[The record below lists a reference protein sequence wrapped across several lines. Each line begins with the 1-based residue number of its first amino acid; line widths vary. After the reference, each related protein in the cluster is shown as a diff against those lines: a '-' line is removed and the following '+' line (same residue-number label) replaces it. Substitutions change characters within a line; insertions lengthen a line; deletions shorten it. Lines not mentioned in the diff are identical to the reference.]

1 MKDVQGRM
9 SGLRDLRHRSS
20 RELMAAVVEAL
31 EGRWLLSAAAEMTAY
46 PLDDTVPAGN
56 ATPVGFTPAQIKSAY
71 GIDSVLFGSVV
82 GDGTGQTI
90 AVINAYDNPD
100 MVDSDDPNFDTSDLH
115 MFDEQFGLPDPP
127 SFTKV
132 DQTGGTN
139 YPGTDPSWA
148 NESSMDVEWIHA
160 IAPEANI
167 LLVEANSANL
177 DDLIGSTGANEETG
191 AVEYARTVP
200 GVSVI
205 SMSFAASEA
214 GAETEYD
221 QYFTTPAG
229 HTGITFVAGSGD
241 DGAPGGYPAFSP
253 NVVAVGA
260 TTLTL
265 NGSSYGSETGY
276 IDSGG
281 GISSVETKPSYQND
295 VTTPSNSFR
304 TIPDVAFNGD
314 ENTGAAVYDAFN
326 GGTSDPWYK
335 VGGTSFSAPAWS
347 GMISIAD
354 QGRTLAGL
362 GTLDGPTQTLPRLYE
377 LNESDFHDITSGSNG
392 FNATVG
398 YDLVTGRGTP
408 IANLLLPDLAGDA
421 TISGNI
427 FNDVNGNGVQDAGEG
442 PLSGWTVFIDFN
454 NTGTYASNDASA
466 VTDSNGNYTLSDV
479 PGGTYTIDQEVQ
491 TNWKQTVPASGGHTV
506 TVSFEQAV
514 ANEDF
519 ADQQEGSISGLM
531 FNDLNG
537 DGVREISEPV
547 LSGWTVYI
555 DTNNDG
561 VYDTGDIQQTSGANG
576 IYSFSNLT
584 AGTYVIRQT
593 TPSGWRRT
601 VPGSL
606 PITVTL
612 MPGEAITGINFAST
626 TTASA
631 GAVSTGLLPPIA
643 VANTTKVVAA
653 LPPAPLTLAV
663 NTGRSVAPDA
673 VGIGFTENDQAT
685 TAIPAN
691 IADWA
696 TSTSLDERHM
706 PAGDLASVLE

>member
-1 MKDVQGRM
+1 MKHVEGRM
-9 SGLRDLRHRSS
+9 SRSRNLRSGPALV
-20 RELMAAVVEAL
+20 AAVVEAL
-31 EGRWLLSAAAEMTAY
+31 EGRWMLSGAAAEMAAY

-90 AVINAYDNPD
+90 AVINAYDNPY
-100 MVDSDDPNFDTSDLH
+100 MVDSDAQNFDTSDLH
-115 MFDEQFGLPDPP
+115 MFDVQFGLPDPP
-127 SFTKV
+127 TFTKV

-167 LLVEANSANL
+167 LLVEAKSANL
-177 DDLIGSTGANEETG
+177 DDLIGSTGANEEMG

-214 GAETEYD
+214 GAETDYD

-241 DGAPGGYPAFSP
+241 SGAPGGYPAFSP

-265 NGSSYGSETGY
+265 NGNSYGSETGY

-281 GISSVETKPSYQND
+281 GVSTVEAKPSFQND
-295 VTTPSNSFR
+295 VTTPSDSFR
-304 TIPDVAFNGD
+304 TTPDVAFNGD
-314 ENTGAAVYDAFN
+314 ENTGVAVYDAFN
-326 GGTSDPWYK
+326 GTTTDPWYK

-354 QGRTLAGL
+354 QGRENAGL

-377 LNESDFHDITSGSNG
+377 LNEADFNDITSGSNG
-392 FNATVG
+392 FNATAG

-408 IANLLLPDLAGDA
+408 KANILLPDLAGDA
-421 TISGNI
+421 SISGNI
-427 FNDVNGNGVQDAGEG
+427 FNDVNGNGVQDSGEG
-442 PLSGWTVFIDFN
+442 SLSGWTVFIDFN
-454 NTGTYASNDASA
+454 NTGTFASNDVST
-466 VTDSNGNYTLSDV
+466 VTNSSGNFTLSDL
-479 PGGTYTIDQEVQ
+479 PGGTFTVDQEVQ
-491 TNWKQTVPASGGHTV
+491 TNWRQTVPASGGHTV
-506 TVSFEQAV
+506 SVTYEQTV
-514 ANEDF
+514 ANENF
-519 ADQQEGSISGLM
+519 ADQQEGSISGQM

-561 VYDTGDIQQTSGANG
+561 SYDTGDVQQTSGSNG
-576 IYSFSNLT
+576 VYSFLNLT

-612 MPGEAITGINFAST
+612 MAGEAITGINFAST

-631 GAVSTGLLPPIA
+631 GAVSGGALPPVA
-643 VANTTKVVAA
+643 VANATKVVAA
-653 LPPAPLTLAV
+653 LPPAPLALAV
-663 NTGRSVAPDA
+663 NTGGAVSPDA
-673 VGIGFTENDQAT
+673 AGIGFAENDQAA
-685 TAIPAN
+685 TAVPAN
-691 IADWA
+691 LADWA
-696 TSTSLDERHM
+696 TDSLG
-706 PAGDLASVLE
+706 GDQSSIAAAD

>member
-1 MKDVQGRM
+1 
-9 SGLRDLRHRSS
+9 
-20 RELMAAVVEAL
+20 
-31 EGRWLLSAAAEMTAY
+31 
-46 PLDDTVPAGN
+46 
-56 ATPVGFTPAQIKSAY
+56 
-71 GIDSVLFGSVV
+71 
-82 GDGTGQTI
+82 
-90 AVINAYDNPD
+90 
-100 MVDSDDPNFDTSDLH
+100 
-115 MFDEQFGLPDPP
+115 
-127 SFTKV
+127 
-132 DQTGGTN
+132 
-139 YPGTDPSWA
+139 
-148 NESSMDVEWIHA
+148 
-160 IAPEANI
+160 
-167 LLVEANSANL
+167 
-177 DDLIGSTGANEETG
+177 
-191 AVEYARTVP
+191 
-200 GVSVI
+200 
-205 SMSFAASEA
+205 
-214 GAETEYD
+214 
-221 QYFTTPAG
+221 
-229 HTGITFVAGSGD
+229 
-241 DGAPGGYPAFSP
+241 
-253 NVVAVGA
+253 VVAVGA

-276 IDSGG
+276 IDGGG